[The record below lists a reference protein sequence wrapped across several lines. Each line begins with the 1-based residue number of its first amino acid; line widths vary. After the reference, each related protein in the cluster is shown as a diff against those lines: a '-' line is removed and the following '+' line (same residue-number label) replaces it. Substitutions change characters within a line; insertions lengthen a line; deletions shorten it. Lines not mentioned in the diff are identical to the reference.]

1 MSKNKKEDN
10 TLKAKKAEK
19 VTSKEQGCDLKPA
32 KEKDKKSKT
41 KKRPDSTDA
50 GEGAYTAK

>member
-10 TLKAKKAEK
+10 TLKAEK
-19 VTSKEQGCDLKPA
+19 VTSKDQGSDLKPA

-41 KKRPDSTDA
+41 KKRLDSTDT
-50 GEGAYTAK
+50 GEGA